1 MDEKQY
7 KELEK
12 ELVLYGYSI
21 TKMHGKTEI
30 FRQVCRV
37 IRKEYMDYAINYL
50 VYIYGMFGGNNT
62 HRVEIS
68 IEVCGEKY
76 KNATEIE
83 ISYKG
88 QDILE
93 TERLAHD
100 LSKLMKPYLSK

>member
-1 MDEKQY
+1 MVIVSLK
-7 KELEK
+7 
-12 ELVLYGYSI
+12 G
-21 TKMHGKTEI
+21 TKKTEI

-37 IRKEYMDYAINYL
+37 IRKEHMDYAINYL
-50 VYIYGMFGGNNT
+50 VYIYEET
-62 HRVEIS
+62 CYTPVRDSSHRVEIS
-68 IEVCGEKY
+68 IEVCGENY

-93 TERLAHD
+93 TERLAYD

>member
-1 MDEKQY
+1 MSRNQK
-7 KELEK
+7 K
-12 ELVLYGYSI
+12 
-21 TKMHGKTEI
+21 
-30 FRQVCRV
+30 
-37 IRKEYMDYAINYL
+37 YMDYAINYL
-50 VYIYGMFGGNNT
+50 VYIYEGAYKLFGQNHT

-68 IEVCGEKY
+68 IEVCGENY
-76 KNATEIE
+76 KNMSEIE